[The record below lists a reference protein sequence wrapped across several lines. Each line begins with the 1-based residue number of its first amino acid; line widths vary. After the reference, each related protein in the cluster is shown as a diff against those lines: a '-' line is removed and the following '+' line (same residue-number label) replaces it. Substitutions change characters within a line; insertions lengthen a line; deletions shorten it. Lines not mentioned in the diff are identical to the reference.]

1 MRAGVVTPKD
11 TLHAD
16 VIVLAAALGIPELTE
31 PLGLPVPLTAKPR
44 TVTVITKPLQPVLKH
59 IVVNGE
65 VPSHLHVAFVT
76 ATPSDSSAA
85 TILCLKS

>member
-1 MRAGVVTPKD
+1 MCAGVVTPKE

-44 TVTVITKPLQPVLKH
+44 TVTVITKPLKPMLKH
-59 IVVNGE
+59 IVVNGGFCMWCL
-65 VPSHLHVAFVT
+65 SQQNLQIR
-76 ATPSDSSAA
+76 SQLQSSA
-85 TILCLKS
+85 